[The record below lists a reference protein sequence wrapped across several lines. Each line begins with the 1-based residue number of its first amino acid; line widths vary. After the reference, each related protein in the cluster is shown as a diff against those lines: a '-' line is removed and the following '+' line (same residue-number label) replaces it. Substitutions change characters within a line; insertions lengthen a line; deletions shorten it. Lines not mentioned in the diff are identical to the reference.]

1 MEKLKIDLTGKT
13 AIVTGAGRGLGKCVA
28 LTLAECG
35 ADVWI
40 GDISLE
46 NAQEAAKEIKALGR
60 KSGAIKV
67 DVIDYVQMKNL
78 MDTVEQEA
86 GKIDIMVNA
95 AGIVITKTFL
105 EITPEEVQ
113 KIMNINILSVS
124 NGCQLALEKM
134 MPRGYGRII
143 NFSSTAGRRGNI
155 SLPHYAMTK
164 AAVINLTQS
173 AALTSAKSGVTV
185 NAVCPGI
192 IRTAMWE
199 KILDNRASEPGA
211 EREAAWQAALDANIP
226 MGIAQEAIDIAW
238 AVAFLC
244 SDYARYIHGQSL
256 NVCGG
261 MRMN

>member
-1 MEKLKIDLTGKT
+1 MKIDLTGKT

-46 NAQEAAKEIKALGR
+46 NAQQAAKEITSLGR
-60 KSGAIKV
+60 KSGAIQV
-67 DVIDYVQMKNL
+67 DVVDYAQMKNL
-78 MDTVEQEA
+78 VDTVEKEA

-134 MPRGYGRII
+134 MPR
-143 NFSSTAGRRGNI
+143 
-155 SLPHYAMTK
+155 
-164 AAVINLTQS
+164 
-173 AALTSAKSGVTV
+173 
-185 NAVCPGI
+185 
-192 IRTAMWE
+192 
-199 KILDNRASEPGA
+199 
-211 EREAAWQAALDANIP
+211 
-226 MGIAQEAIDIAW
+226 
-238 AVAFLC
+238 
-244 SDYARYIHGQSL
+244 
-256 NVCGG
+256 
-261 MRMN
+261 